1 MKKYIILALAAMI
14 MTACLDKEPQDFT
27 SPSTWYSNQDELEM
41 ALATV
46 YDPLRD
52 VYSDYISVYL
62 SQATSSRVSVST
74 AATTVLSL
82 ITVSSASVSIRK
94 KR

>member
-1 MKKYIILALAAMI
+1 MKKYIILAMVAI
-14 MTACLDKEPQDFT
+14 MTSACLDKEPQDFT

-62 SQATSSRVSVST
+62 SQATDEVFSKE
-74 AATTVLSL
+74 
-82 ITVSSASVSIRK
+82 SAPR
-94 KR
+94 

>member
-1 MKKYIILALAAMI
+1 MKKYIILAMAVVM

-27 SPSTWYSNQDELEM
+27 SPSTWYSSQNELEM

-52 VYSDYISVYL
+52 VYSDITSAYICLKLRMRSF
-62 SQATSSRVSVST
+62 QK
-74 AATTVLSL
+74 SL
-82 ITVSSASVSIRK
+82 LLR
-94 KR
+94 